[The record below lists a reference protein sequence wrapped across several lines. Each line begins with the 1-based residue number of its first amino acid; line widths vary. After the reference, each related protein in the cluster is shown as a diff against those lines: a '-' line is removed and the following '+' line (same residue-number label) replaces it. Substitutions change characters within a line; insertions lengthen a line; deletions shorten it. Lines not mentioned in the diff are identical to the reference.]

1 MENTHQVKV
10 LINLLAEAQKEIKQ
24 YRKIVEDN
32 LQLNTDKYQLKL
44 WEDRKKSLDEEL
56 QILYKILEQRNKK
69 YNLK

>member
-10 LINLLAEAQKEIKQ
+10 LINLLAEAQKEIKK
-24 YRKIVEDN
+24 YRKIGEDN

>member
-10 LINLLAEAQKEIKQ
+10 LIKLLAEAEKEIKK
-24 YRKIVEDN
+24 YRKIVEYN

>member
-10 LINLLAEAQKEIKQ
+10 LINLLAEAQKEIKK

>member
-69 YNLK
+69 NNLK

>member
-10 LINLLAEAQKEIKQ
+10 LIKLLAEAQKEIKK
-24 YRKIVEDN
+24 YREIVEDN

>member
-56 QILYKILEQRNKK
+56 QILYKILEQRNIKN
-69 YNLK
+69 NLK

>member
-10 LINLLAEAQKEIKQ
+10 LINLLAEAQKEIKK
-24 YRKIVEDN
+24 YREIVEDN